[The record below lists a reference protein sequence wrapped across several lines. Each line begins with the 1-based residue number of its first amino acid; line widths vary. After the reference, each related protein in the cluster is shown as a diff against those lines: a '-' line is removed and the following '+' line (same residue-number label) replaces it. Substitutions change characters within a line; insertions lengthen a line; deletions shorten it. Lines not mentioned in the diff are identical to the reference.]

1 MQPITAEILFDLFK
15 QLQSEGQD
23 LSQIVINFRSNYDA
37 DIQPC
42 VAIDED
48 LFDPETNSKLQS
60 LVLLSDTEEF

>member
-23 LSQIVINFRSNYDA
+23 LSQIVINFRSNYNT

-60 LVLLSDTEEF
+60 LVLLSNIEEI

>member
-15 QLQSEGQD
+15 QLQNEGQD
-23 LSQIVINFRSNYDA
+23 LSQIVINFRSNYDT

-60 LVLLSDTEEF
+60 LVLLSDTQEI

>member
-37 DIQPC
+37 DVQPC
-42 VAIDED
+42 VNCYED
-48 LFDPETNSKLQS
+48 LFDPETNGKLQS
-60 LVLLSDTEEF
+60 LVLLSDIEEI

>member
-23 LSQIVINFRSNYDA
+23 LSQIVINFRSNYDT